1 MRKNYKLKLFT
12 VLVIAGV
19 SIGGANAFNP
29 NLTSTTIITENSD
42 NWVEIK
48 NENGLKISLKDE
60 VLASV
65 RYISIHFENNSNKE
79 ISFSWELNQGGKL
92 IKSNDST
99 NRVRPNG
106 GTLIIDST
114 SGIKLLSS
122 DLITDFDVNIIL
134 K

>member
-1 MRKNYKLKLFT
+1 MAFAFT
-12 VLVIAGV
+12 F
-19 SIGGANAFNP
+19 IG
-29 NLTSTTIITENSD
+29 STAVATNSFETD
-42 NWVEIK
+42 INVNSSEEWVEIK
-48 NENGLKISLKDE
+48 NENGLKISLKVE

-65 RYISIHFENNSNKE
+65 RFISIHFENNSNKE

>member
-1 MRKNYKLKLFT
+1 MKKLIIYPLALCGMLLT
-12 VLVIAGV
+12 QQGV
-19 SIGGANAFNP
+19 AQMAEAVQSQRTQEMNK
-29 NLTSTTIITENSD
+29 
-42 NWVEIK
+42 WVEIK

-65 RYISIHFENNSNKE
+65 RFISIHFENNSNKE

-106 GTLIIDST
+106 GTLIIDSK